1 LVATTSYKV
10 RNSGPV
16 WSSTPHGAV
25 RPGMAAYV
33 GRPPGAAARRVRTAR
48 ARPSPGAF
56 RPFPSTA
63 STCVAMRADGAVS
76 GGERS
81 RARMNGSSAQP
92 PSSARPRCRSPPC
105 LRGSAGLPRHERVHC
120 RALRARVVVRK
131 TENYSQVV
139 KNTRVSEEHQVCI
152 VKNTNLVPEE
162 HRCPV
167 GIMPDYERRLF

>member
-1 LVATTSYKV
+1 MAPRARRARRRQERRWRGALVATTSYKV

-120 RALRARVVVRK
+120 RRQGRPITLIEIA
-131 TENYSQVV
+131 
-139 KNTRVSEEHQVCI
+139 
-152 VKNTNLVPEE
+152 
-162 HRCPV
+162 
-167 GIMPDYERRLF
+167 